1 MIKGSIP
8 FELILNYFQMPQF
21 DLFTFSSQI
30 FWALFFFILLYLSFA
45 YYLIPSIS
53 ATLKVRNR
61 RLKFQESSSQAS
73 SPISANGNSVLDFF
87 IFTKLDQDA
96 DQYFHAAETQPSPY
110 LSSDNTLRDSLSCF
124 KLSSDLKNFKSFV
137 FFEACLFQSTNEK
150 SV

>member
-96 DQYFHAAETQPSPY
+96 AETQPSPY

>member
-73 SPISANGNSVLDFF
+73 SPISANGDSVLDFF

-96 DQYFHAAETQPSPY
+96 DQDAEQE
-110 LSSDNTLRDSLSCF
+110 C
-124 KLSSDLKNFKSFV
+124 
-137 FFEACLFQSTNEK
+137 
-150 SV
+150 